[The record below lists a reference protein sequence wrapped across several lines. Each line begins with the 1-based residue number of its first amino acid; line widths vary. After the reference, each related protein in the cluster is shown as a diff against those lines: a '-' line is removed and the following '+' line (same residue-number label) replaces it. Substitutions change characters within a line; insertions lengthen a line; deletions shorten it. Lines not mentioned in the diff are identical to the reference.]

1 MKNIFLLLSC
11 GIVCCMMSCKT
22 SKKPEEIYSENAPS
36 VVMIVSQYYY
46 QVTLPNGNTM
56 YFSGF
61 DEDGDPEDL
70 SSDLDELGT
79 ARTVIT
85 GTGFFISQ
93 DGKILTNRHVVKPEM
108 NDKNVK
114 SFFNKVKDVL
124 KLYCQYRIAE
134 CKEKIDSLTEE
145 MANCL
150 YIDYDGDLCYR
161 IGCQDRYERLDKEQD
176 EYIELRKETQKELN
190 SVGDLNME
198 DILVE
203 PICEYGI
210 AYNDT
215 HVTKFLDL
223 ADCVLLNESENEKI
237 DLATLQIKNHQT
249 PDNVQV
255 AKFYDADDDEGI
267 NMGDELYMIGY
278 NAGFAVSNTAQG
290 VKSQIYPGTLTQSND
305 GYRIMY
311 NISALPGSSGSPV
324 FDRYGYVVAV
334 NFAGITASQN
344 FNYGIPAKRVREY
357 LDKE

>member
-1 MKNIFLLLSC
+1 MKNIFFLLLC
-11 GIVCCMMSCKT
+11 GLACCMMSCRSTKN
-22 SKKPEEIYSENAPS
+22 PEEIYSENAPN

-46 QVTLPNGNTM
+46 KVILPNGNTM
-56 YFSGF
+56 FFSGF
-61 DEDGDPEDL
+61 DEDGDPENL
-70 SSDLDELGT
+70 SSDMDDLGT

-114 SFFNKVKDVL
+114 SFFSSVKDVL
-124 KLYCQYRIAE
+124 SLFYQYKIAE
-134 CKEKIDSLTEE
+134 CKAEIDSLSEE
-145 MANCL
+145 MADCL
-150 YIDYDGDLCYR
+150 YIDGDGDICYR
-161 IGCQDRYERLDKEQD
+161 IGYRDRFERLDKEQD
-176 EYIELRKETQKELN
+176 EIIELRKEAQEELSN
-190 SVGDLNME
+190 VENLNME
-198 DILVE
+198 DIQVE

-215 HVTKFLDL
+215 HVTKFSDL
-223 ADCVLLNESENEKI
+223 IDCVLLNESENEKV

-249 PDNVQV
+249 PETVQI
-255 AKFYDADDDEGI
+255 AKFYEAEDDEGI

-290 VKSQIYPGTLTQSND
+290 IKSQIYPGTLTQSDD

-311 NISALPGSSGSPV
+311 SISALPGSSGSPV
-324 FDRYGYVVAV
+324 FDKYGYVVAV